1 MKDIDWKEGE
11 KLIFVGGA
19 PRSGTTL
26 VQNIL
31 DSHPDIA
38 GGPEFDLVKYFIELR
53 NRIQLVFKK
62 SEQSININVIC
73 SNDDLDIE
81 IGFLIERILL
91 QYGQKKG
98 KKLVSEKTPDNV
110 LYFESLL
117 EIFPKSRFIFCIRDP
132 RSVISS
138 LLEVGKRAK
147 LKGIQ
152 TPYFTTNIFE
162 AINTINEHNL
172 AGFKLL
178 DNPRVV
184 MIRYEDLV
192 ENPEKE
198 TRRLCKWLNLEWSE
212 NLLRQDEI
220 KHDGEVGLTEKLTG
234 IWYDRD
240 RYYQKIS
247 TKNINS
253 WENKLTLLNKAILY
267 ASFYDNKLL
276 KSIGY
281 SFSKKGL
288 PKPILW
294 ISNIYLT
301 LRKSLIRII
310 ENIINYGIDKLKGNK
325 KIRMF
330 GSKFKK
336 RLLTR

>member
-1 MKDIDWKEGE
+1 MKDIVWNEGE
-11 KLIFVGGA
+11 QLIFVGGS

-38 GGPEFDLVKYFIELR
+38 GGPEFDLVKYFIEFR

-73 SNDDLDIE
+73 SNEDLDNE
-81 IGFLIERILL
+81 IGFVIERILL

-98 KKLVSEKTPDNV
+98 KKLVSEKTPDNI

-147 LKGIQ
+147 QKGIQ

-162 AINTINEHNL
+162 AINMVNEHNL

-178 DNPRVV
+178 DNPKVV

-198 TRRLCKWLNLEWSE
+198 TRRICKWLNLDWSE

-240 RYYQKIS
+240 RYYQKIT

-253 WENKLTLLNKAILY
+253 WEKRLTILNKSILY
-267 ASFYDNKLL
+267 LSYHNDILL

-281 SFSKKGL
+281 SFSNKGI

-294 ISNIYLT
+294 ISSIYLT
-301 LRKSLIRII
+301 LRNSSKRII
-310 ENIINYGIDKLKGNK
+310 KNIINYIIAKLKGNI

-330 GSKFKK
+330 ASKFKK
-336 RLLTR
+336 FIIS